1 MVDREK
7 ARESVHRR
15 DQGQVQ
21 LGQNGAKRLLSR
33 NGCVLNT
40 VLMTQ
45 ELQLQQLRRS
55 FFVFFLK
62 SFRSLKHRKVSLHN
76 TIAKYINMWIFML
89 INQCLHL
96 PNERIWTRRH
106 CNHYDI

>member
-7 ARESVHRR
+7 VRESVHRR

-21 LGQNGAKRLLSR
+21 PGQNGAKRLLNR

-62 SFRSLKHRKVSLHN
+62 SFQSLMKSV
-76 TIAKYINMWIFML
+76 
-89 INQCLHL
+89 
-96 PNERIWTRRH
+96 
-106 CNHYDI
+106 